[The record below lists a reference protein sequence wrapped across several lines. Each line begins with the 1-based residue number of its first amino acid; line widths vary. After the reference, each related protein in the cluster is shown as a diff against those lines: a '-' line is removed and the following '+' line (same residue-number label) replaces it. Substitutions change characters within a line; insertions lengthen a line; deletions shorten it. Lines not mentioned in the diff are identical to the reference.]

1 MISDNEP
8 DIDEV
13 NDSEVRL
20 GLFGLITQLV
30 QDFRPLFDKVLYQL
44 RRDNKLTISG
54 IAVDSKF
61 FLYSSSRNSDSEHNS
76 VSSVTIFANCV

>member
-44 RRDNKLTISG
+44 RRDNAPTNS
-54 IAVDSKF
+54 
-61 FLYSSSRNSDSEHNS
+61 LYLE
-76 VSSVTIFANCV
+76 

>member
-1 MISDNEP
+1 MNCDDEP

-20 GLFGLITQLV
+20 GLFGLVTQLV

-44 RRDNKLTISG
+44 RRDNAPTNS
-54 IAVDSKF
+54 
-61 FLYSSSRNSDSEHNS
+61 LYLE
-76 VSSVTIFANCV
+76 